1 MNASAP
7 VKRRVFIVD
16 DEPEIREALAL
27 ALSTAGVETEEYA
40 SAEGFWENAPHD
52 EPYCVLLDNRLPGLS
67 GVELLPRI
75 VERSQQAAV
84 IVMTG
89 HGDIPTAV
97 QAMKLGAYHFVEKP
111 FDAESLVAVV
121 EEALGRAER
130 QSELYAEGAA
140 FRERRA
146 TLTERE
152 VEVFD
157 LLVEGCATKTIAA
170 RLDITVRTAEHHR
183 GAVLRKF
190 EAKSISALMRM
201 ALARQET

>member
-1 MNASAP
+1 MNLPAP
-7 VKRRVFIVD
+7 GRRRVFIVD
-16 DEPEIREALAL
+16 DEPEIRDALAL
-27 ALSTAGVETEEYA
+27 ALSTVGVETEEYA

-75 VERSQQAAV
+75 VERSKQASV
-84 IVMTG
+84 IIMTG
-89 HGDIPTAV
+89 HGDVPTAV
-97 QAMKLGAYHFVEKP
+97 RAMKLGAYHFVEKP
-111 FDAESLVAVV
+111 FDAESLVGVV
-121 EEALGRAER
+121 EEALSRAER
-130 QSELYAEGAA
+130 DSERHADEAA

-146 TLTERE
+146 TLSARE
-152 VEVFD
+152 AEVFD

-190 EAKSISALMRM
+190 DANSISALMRM
-201 ALARQET
+201 ALAKGD